1 MFLNDL
7 LYMYSKSLPLYWK
20 WYFIVYLYVRIR
32 IIIAVVIR
40 TYIRITERRISIDC
54 WYLVWL
60 FAVAADFLIL
70 WNSNKTT
77 ALLVV
82 LSGARNEGRL
92 LFYPLLVSEDLKQ
105 R

>member
-1 MFLNDL
+1 MVAN
-7 LYMYSKSLPLYWK
+7 S
-20 WYFIVYLYVRIR
+20 
-32 IIIAVVIR
+32 IR
-40 TYIRITERRISIDC
+40 TCTAFLHHDFLARNWSLCVR
-54 WYLVWL
+54 
-60 FAVAADFLIL
+60 FVAADFLIL

-82 LSGARNEGRL
+82 LGGARNEGRL